1 MIKKYKKYNN
11 TKKLSYKKNNK
22 SNKNKS
28 NKKNKTLK
36 KRKQKK
42 HSGGSVRNSK
52 GGSICK
58 LLTNSSSSGIS
69 SGSSSGSSPG
79 SSLITP
85 TFLNTYNEPTKLFYT
100 GITNVGN
107 TCYMNASLQLLWSIP
122 EIRKDIVNLHQP
134 QLYQSYTDYRYKIII
149 ILAAMFNTFYSKT
162 SEDDNYYGKNDT
174 DNIIEQLKK
183 LSLTSL
189 QTDGDTFDPKQE
201 DAHDYLTR
209 LLNYLCNSKNENN
222 ICNFIDLKKY
232 MVFDKIETASCNYPI
247 NDTDVVKKPRTEPT
261 PFLQLEIKTNLNTI
275 QELINNHLKI
285 EEMNDKDNFLTDCL
299 MNEHD
304 IQELNTEK
312 TSDNTKPKY
321 TNKGPGTKN
330 IKLNNIKNNLLIQ
343 LKRFNKGFR
352 ANKLS
357 NSITPNKEIEI
368 DSIKFKLQGC
378 IIHYGRLTGGHYNY
392 LVFDEDGNPSK
403 LIDDEEI
410 IHKDKK
416 YNDHLENGYIYY
428 YRR

>member
-1 MIKKYKKYNN
+1 
-11 TKKLSYKKNNK
+11 
-22 SNKNKS
+22 
-28 NKKNKTLK
+28 
-36 KRKQKK
+36 
-42 HSGGSVRNSK
+42 
-52 GGSICK
+52 
-58 LLTNSSSSGIS
+58 
-69 SGSSSGSSPG
+69 
-79 SSLITP
+79 
-85 TFLNTYNEPTKLFYT
+85 
-100 GITNVGN
+100 
-107 TCYMNASLQLLWSIP
+107 MNASLQLLWSIP

-149 ILAAMFNTFYSKT
+149 NLAAMFNTFYSKT
-162 SEDDNYYGKNDT
+162 SEDNNYYGKNDT
-174 DNIIEQLKK
+174 EKKIEEQLKK

-189 QTDGDTFDPKQE
+189 QTNGDTFDPKQE

-261 PFLQLEIKTNLNTI
+261 PFLILEIKNNLNNI
-275 QELINNHLKI
+275 QDLITNHLKI
-285 EEMNDKDNFLTDCL
+285 EKMNDKDNFFTDCL
-299 MNEHD
+299 ENNYD
-304 IQELNTEK
+304 ILKHNPEK
-312 TSDNTKPKY
+312 TSVNTKPKY
-321 TNKGPGTKN
+321 LNKGPGTKE

-378 IIHYGRLTGGHYNY
+378 IIHYGVLNGGHYKY
-392 LVFDEDGNPSK
+392 LVFDDNGEPLK
-403 LIDDEEI
+403 I
-410 IHKDKK
+410 INDSNIETH
-416 YNDHLENGYIYY
+416 NTTDHLENGYIYY

>member
-42 HSGGSVRNSK
+42 HRGGSIRNSR

-58 LLTNSSSSGIS
+58 LLTNSSSSGS
-69 SGSSSGSSPG
+69 SV
-79 SSLITP
+79 ITP

-122 EIRKDIVNLHQP
+122 EIRKDIVNLHQT

-162 SEDDNYYGKNDT
+162 SEDNNYYGKNDT
-174 DNIIEQLKK
+174 ETIKDKLKK

-189 QTDGDTFDPKQE
+189 RTNGDTFDPKQE
-201 DAHDYLTR
+201 DAHDYLIE
-209 LLNYLCNSKNENN
+209 LLEYLCNSEDSAKNT
-222 ICNFIDLKKY
+222 CRFIDLKKHLNIRFNETTECTY
-232 MVFDKIETASCNYPI
+232 SPKKKRVPRDPYLNWCIPLTIDVDVSNDIDIETLLTISLY
-247 NDTDVVKKPRTEPT
+247 ND
-261 PFLQLEIKTNLNTI
+261 
-275 QELINNHLKI
+275 I
-285 EEMNDKDNFLTDCL
+285 EKLTDCL
-299 MNEHD
+299 PEKST
-304 IQELNTEK
+304 IVELNEK
-312 TSDNTKPKY
+312 Y
-321 TNKGPGTKN
+321 EGPGTKS
-330 IKLNNIKNNLLIQ
+330 IKYEPNNNLLIQ
-343 LKRFNKGFR
+343 LLRFTYSDNFINKAG
-352 ANKLS
+352 NKIRTK
-357 NSITPNKEIEI
+357 ITPNKKIEI

-378 IIHYGRLTGGHYNY
+378 IIHYGGTKGGHYKY
-392 LVFDEDGNPSK
+392 LVFDDNGEPLK
-403 LIDDEEI
+403 I
-410 IHKDKK
+410 INDSNIETH
-416 YNDHLENGYIYY
+416 NTTDHLENGYIYY
-428 YRR
+428 YRRETPIKE